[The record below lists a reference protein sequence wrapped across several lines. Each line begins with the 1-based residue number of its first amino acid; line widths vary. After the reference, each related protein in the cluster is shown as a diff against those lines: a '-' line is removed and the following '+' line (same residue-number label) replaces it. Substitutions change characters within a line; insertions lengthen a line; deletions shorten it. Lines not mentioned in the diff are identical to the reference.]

1 MTSSSTKK
9 PIGYRNIHLGLVCRA
24 APVAALAAALPWQG
38 ALADEAATHDL
49 GKIVFS
55 ANRTPTEQAAVGS
68 AVTVIGRKE
77 IERSGETTVLDLLA
91 RVPGLGFSQAGP
103 AGSTTSMQMRGLGAR
118 YVLVR
123 VDGIDVS
130 DPTQPQAGPSIENL
144 LLGDVERIE
153 ILRGSQSALYG
164 GTAVAGVVDITT
176 RTAEEKG
183 VHHTV
188 NVGGGSYG
196 TKSVRYGVSAATDA
210 LEVAASFQR
219 FQTSGFSSA
228 DRANGNTEADGYGNS
243 TASATASYQANE
255 ALRLFAA
262 ARYTYR
268 RSNYD
273 DFSYDWMTGHGRPV
287 DETGPLRFHTT
298 GREVGARV
306 GADFSL
312 FDDRLKNTIAI
323 QHYDLERN
331 VYDSN
336 PGRYDGRRTK
346 VEYLGNLA
354 LTKAIGLSAGVDY
367 TSEDASTTGG
377 VDAGMNNAGM
387 FMQGSWKPITD
398 VTLTAALRDDHHS
411 NWGDHATGRLTAA
424 WEATQSTKL
433 RTSWGTG
440 FRPPSLYEL
449 HAPSY
454 GNANLKPE
462 ESRSFDIGIDQ
473 QVWDDRARLSL
484 TLFDIDTDNLIG
496 YDTLTWAYT
505 QIDGTSNSRGIELS
519 GRLKLLDNLTLD
531 AGYTLTNAVDATDS
545 RLMRVPRHKVTAGAT
560 LKASDRTTLTLRGTW
575 VGDSV
580 DTDYSVGE
588 IRHLPNYFLLDAGLT
603 WDWSDSVSIS
613 LTGKN
618 LLDEHYQT
626 IWGYG
631 TAGRA
636 VYAELKAH
644 Y

>member
-1 MTSSSTKK
+1 MTNSNTGKRFKNS
-9 PIGYRNIHLGLVCRA
+9 NIPLSLVCRA
-24 APVAALAAALPWQG
+24 ASLAVLAAALPCKS
-38 ALADEAATHDL
+38 ALADEAGAHDL
-49 GKIVFS
+49 GKVVFS
-55 ANRTPTEQAAVGS
+55 ANRTPTEEAAVGS

-103 AGSTTSMQMRGLGAR
+103 PGSTTSMQMRGLGAR

-123 VDGIDVS
+123 IDGIDVS

-176 RTAEEKG
+176 RAADEKG
-183 VHHTV
+183 VHHSV

-210 LEVAASFQR
+210 LEMAGSFQR

-228 DRANGNTEADGYGNS
+228 DRDNGNTEADGYGNS
-243 TASATASYQANE
+243 TASATASYKASE

-273 DFSYDWMTGHGRPV
+273 DFSYDWMTGHGQPV
-287 DETGPLRFHTT
+287 DETGALRFHTT

-312 FDDRLKNTIAI
+312 FDGRLKNTIAI

-336 PGRYDGRRTK
+336 PGQYDGRRTK
-346 VEYLGNLA
+346 VEYLSNLA
-354 LTKAIGLSAGVDY
+354 LTKAIGLSAGLDY
-367 TSEDASTTGG
+367 TSEDARTTGG
-377 VDAGMNNAGM
+377 VDAGMNNAGL
-387 FMQGSWKPITD
+387 FAQASWKPITD

-411 NWGDHATGRLTAA
+411 NWGDHPTGRFTAA
-424 WEATQSTKL
+424 WEATRSTKL

-462 ESRSFDIGIDQ
+462 ESRSFDVGIDQ
-473 QVWDDRARLSL
+473 QVWDNRARLSL
-484 TLFDIDTDNLIG
+484 TFFDIDTDNLIS
-496 YDTLTWAYT
+496 YNTLTWAYT

-531 AGYTLTNAVDATDS
+531 VGYTFTEAVDATDS

-560 LKASDRTTLTLRGTW
+560 LKANDRTTLTLRGTW

-603 WDWSDSVSIS
+603 WDWSDNVSIS

-618 LLDEHYQT
+618 LLDENYQT

-636 VYAELKAH
+636 VYAELKAR

>member
-1 MTSSSTKK
+1 MTNTSKRK
-9 PIGYRNIHLGLVCRA
+9 RFGNGNLRLPLACRA
-24 APVAALAAALPWQG
+24 APLAALVAALPWQG
-38 ALADEAATHDL
+38 ALADEAPAHDL
-49 GKIVFS
+49 GKVVFS
-55 ANRTPTEQAAVGS
+55 ANRTPTEDAAVGS
-68 AVTVIGRKE
+68 TVTVIGRKE

-103 AGSTTSMQMRGLGAR
+103 AGSTTTMQMRGLGAR

-130 DPTQPQAGPSIENL
+130 DPTQPQAGSSIENL

-153 ILRGSQSALYG
+153 VLRGSQSALYG
-164 GTAVAGVVDITT
+164 GTAVAGVIDITT
-176 RTAEEKG
+176 RTADEKG

-210 LEVAASFQR
+210 LEMGASFQR

-228 DRANGNTEADGYGNS
+228 ERDNGNTEVDGYGNS
-243 TASATASYQANE
+243 TASVNASYRANE

-273 DFSYDWMTGHGRPV
+273 DFSYDWMTGFGRPV
-287 DETGPLRFHTT
+287 DETGALRFHTI

-306 GADFSL
+306 GADFNL
-312 FDDRLKNTIAI
+312 LDGRLKNTIAV
-323 QHYDLERN
+323 QHYDLTRE
-331 VYDSN
+331 VYDSS

-346 VEYLGNLA
+346 IEYLGNLA
-354 LTKAIGLSAGVDY
+354 LTETIGLSAGLDY
-367 TSEDASTTGG
+367 TTEDARTTGG
-377 VDAGMNNAGM
+377 VDSGMNNAGV
-387 FMQGSWKPITD
+387 FAQGSWKPITD

-411 NWGDHATGRLTAA
+411 SWGDHPTGRVTAA
-424 WEATQSTKL
+424 WEATRSTKL

-449 HAPSY
+449 HAPTY

-473 QVWDDRARLSL
+473 QVWDNRARLSL
-484 TLFDIDTDNLIG
+484 TYFNIDTDNLIS
-496 YDTLTWAYT
+496 YDTSTWAYT
-505 QIDGTSNSRGIELS
+505 QIEGTSNSQGVEFT

-531 AGYTLTNAVDATDS
+531 AGYTFTEAVDANDS
-545 RLMRVPRHKVTAGAT
+545 RLMRVPRHKVTTGAT
-560 LKASDRTTLTLRGTW
+560 LKANDRTTLTLRGTW
-575 VGDSV
+575 VGDSI
-580 DTDYSVGE
+580 DTDYSVGQ
-588 IRHLPNYFLLDAGLT
+588 IRQLPNYFLLDAGLT
-603 WDWSDSVSIS
+603 WDWTDNVSLS

-618 LLDEHYQT
+618 LLDEKYQT

-631 TAGRA
+631 TTGRA
-636 VYAELKAH
+636 VYAELKAR

>member
-1 MTSSSTKK
+1 MTNAIKRFKYSSIKLDS
-9 PIGYRNIHLGLVCRA
+9 VCRA
-24 APVAALAAALPWQG
+24 APLAALVAALPWQG
-38 ALADEAATHDL
+38 ALADEAGAHDL
-49 GKIVFS
+49 GKVVFS
-55 ANRTPTEQAAVGS
+55 ANRTPTEEAAVGS
-68 AVTVIGRKE
+68 AVTVIGRRE

-123 VDGIDVS
+123 IDGIDVS

-153 ILRGSQSALYG
+153 VLRGSQSALYG

-176 RTAEEKG
+176 RTADEKG

-188 NVGGGSYG
+188 NIGGGSYG

-210 LEVAASFQR
+210 LEMAASFQR

-228 DRANGNTEADGYGNS
+228 DRDNGNTEADGYGNS
-243 TASATASYQANE
+243 TASATASYKASE

-273 DFSYDWMTGHGRPV
+273 DFSYDWVTGHGQPV
-287 DETGPLRFHTT
+287 DETGALRFHTI

-312 FDDRLKNTIAI
+312 IDGRLKNTIAI
-323 QHYDLERN
+323 QHYDLERD

-354 LTKAIGLSAGVDY
+354 LTKAIGLSAGADY

-377 VDAGMNNAGM
+377 VDAGMNNAGL
-387 FMQGSWKPITD
+387 FAQASWKPITD

-411 NWGDHATGRLTAA
+411 NWGDHPTGRFTAA
-424 WEATQSTKL
+424 WEATRSTKL

-462 ESRSFDIGIDQ
+462 ESRSFDIGVDQ
-473 QVWDDRARLSL
+473 QVWDNRARLSL
-484 TLFDIDTDNLIG
+484 TFFDIDTDNLIS
-496 YDTLTWAYT
+496 YNTLTWAYT
-505 QIDGTSNSRGIELS
+505 QIEGTSNSRGIELS

-531 AGYTLTNAVDATDS
+531 AGYTLTEAVDATDS

-560 LKASDRTTLTLRGTW
+560 LKANDRTTLTLRGTW

-588 IRHLPNYFLLDAGLT
+588 VRHLPNYVLLDASVT

-618 LLDEHYQT
+618 LLDENYQT

-636 VYAELKAH
+636 VYAELKAR